1 MSVHLQTNITSF
13 SNDDGDGSKHVTM
26 NTNSN
31 LYIVD
36 AFIPTRFK
44 CWSLIQ
50 SSKRG
55 GKCLRVFTFSI
66 KRRIRNFT
74 SYSCS
79 YGKEMNKKACSTSE
93 IVVCLLDLLLLIVTF
108 CCRRGRPCYS
118 FLLVVRPRDCRAAK
132 NGNVATYSSTVSP

>member
-1 MSVHLQTNITSF
+1 MTGMSCYVFTLTNKYNCCSF

-26 NTNSN
+26 NMNSN

-55 GKCLRVFTFSI
+55 EKCLPVFTSSI

-79 YGKEMNKKACSTSE
+79 YGKEMNKKACSTCE
-93 IVVCLLDLLLLIVTF
+93 VVVLLT
-108 CCRRGRPCYS
+108 RPIS
-118 FLLVVRPRDCRAAK
+118 FNCDVLVA
-132 NGNVATYSSTVSP
+132 VAVVLTKASYW